1 MILHL
6 TAIHHRTA
14 PLTVGSALTQVI
26 DSDQCE
32 GFVDTVEAEPYS
44 KSPTKHEVTRRAS
57 RLHGF
62 GNGRFSQGKACTE
75 KFCL

>member
-44 KSPTKHEVTRRAS
+44 KSPTKHEATPGGISITRFLERS
-57 RLHGF
+57 I
-62 GNGRFSQGKACTE
+62 
-75 KFCL
+75 